1 MRILVTSTPGLG
13 HIHAL
18 APLMSA
24 LQVGGHDVLVVTAAE
39 SCARIESYG
48 FAVRQGGMAAADR
61 RAALAPRMPEV
72 MALPPRQRRAL
83 YFSTFFA
90 EAAAPVMRVNLT
102 PLFDQFRPDVVI
114 HEAAELA
121 AGPMAVARG
130 IPHVTV
136 AFSGALADSAESLVI
151 DSISPVWSAEGLPAP
166 TIDDIG
172 GDLYLHPFPASF
184 GQAPTSRAVRSMR
197 AESFD
202 GTTGESPRWL
212 DDVGSSA
219 RPLVY
224 VTSGTEPASAMAP
237 WAAAVEA
244 LGSLDVDAIATIGMH
259 LDPSVLGDVPP
270 NVRVER
276 FVPQHLIL
284 DRAAVVMSHAGAGS
298 VLGAARRGRPQL
310 LCPLAAD
317 QWQNSDAAVGA
328 GVAITCEIDQRSA
341 DEIRAALDRLLRDP
355 SFTHAAAQVADEIA
369 AMPSPTDHVATIEA
383 LAAPEPR
390 VNSSVMSPFSIASP
404 NASDGALAAA
414 SDNHSTTGDN
424 HSTTA
429 RR

>member
-13 HIHAL
+13 HVNAL

-24 LQVGGHDVLVVTAAE
+24 LRVGGHDVLVVTASE
-39 SCARIESYG
+39 SCELIERYG
-48 FAVRQGGMAAADR
+48 FEVRHGGMAAADR

-72 MALPPRQRRAL
+72 MALPPRQRRPL

-90 EAAAPVMRVNLT
+90 EAAAPVMRMHLT
-102 PLFDQFRPDVVI
+102 PVFAEFRPDIVI

-136 AFSGALADSAESLVI
+136 AFSGALTDSAEPLVI
-151 DSISPVWSAEGLPAP
+151 DSISPVWAAEGLPVP
-166 TIDDIG
+166 TIDDIR

-184 GQAPTSRAVRSMR
+184 GQSPATSAVRPMR

-202 GTTGESPRWL
+202 GATGAPPKWL
-212 DDVGSSA
+212 DDIGSA

-224 VTSGTEPASAMAP
+224 LTSGTEPASALAP

-244 LGSLDVDAIATIGMH
+244 LGSLAVDAIATIGMH

-276 FVPQHLIL
+276 FVPQRLIL
-284 DRAAVVMSHAGAGS
+284 DRAAVVMSHGGAGS
-298 VLGAARRGRPQL
+298 LLGAARRGLPQL
-310 LCPLAAD
+310 LNPIAAD
-317 QWQNSDAAVGA
+317 QWQNSDAASGA

-341 DEIRAALDRLLRDP
+341 DQIGAALERLIRDP
-355 SFTHAAAQVADEIA
+355 SFKHAASKVADEIA
-369 AMPSPTDHVATIEA
+369 AMPSPADHVATIEA
-383 LAAPEPR
+383 LAVP
-390 VNSSVMSPFSIASP
+390 
-404 NASDGALAAA
+404 
-414 SDNHSTTGDN
+414 
-424 HSTTA
+424 
-429 RR
+429 

>member
-1 MRILVTSTPGLG
+1 MRVLVTSTPGLG
-13 HIHAL
+13 HFNAL

-61 RAALAPRMPEV
+61 RAALTPRMPEV
-72 MALPPRQRRAL
+72 IALPPRQRRAL

-90 EAAAPVMRVNLT
+90 EAAAPVMRVDLR
-102 PLFDQFRPDVVI
+102 PVFDQFRPDVVI

-136 AFSGALADSAESLVI
+136 AFSGAMADSVESLVI

-184 GQAPTSRAVRSMR
+184 GQAPTSRAVRPMR

-202 GTTGESPRWL
+202 GTPGQSPRWL
-212 DDVGSSA
+212 DDLGSA

-224 VTSGTEPASAMAP
+224 LTSGTEPASAMAP

-244 LGSLDVDAIATIGMH
+244 LGSLEVDAIATIGMH
-259 LDPSVLGDVPP
+259 LDPSVLGTVPP
-270 NVRVER
+270 NVHVER
-276 FVPQHLIL
+276 FVPQRLIL

-298 VLGAARRGRPQL
+298 LLGAARSGRPQL
-310 LCPLAAD
+310 LNPIAAD
-317 QWQNSDAAVGA
+317 QWQNADAAAGA

-341 DEIRAALDRLLRDP
+341 DQIRAALDSLLRDA
-355 SFTHAAAQVADEIA
+355 SYTHAASQVAVEIA
-369 AMPSPTDHVATIEA
+369 AMPSPADHVATIEA
-383 LAAPEPR
+383 LAAP
-390 VNSSVMSPFSIASP
+390 
-404 NASDGALAAA
+404 
-414 SDNHSTTGDN
+414 
-424 HSTTA
+424 
-429 RR
+429 